1 MHKRADNSRT
11 LKTVN
16 RPRSCAFSFLSALL
30 LLTASASILPAL
42 DLQTAQ
48 KLYKTGDYAACS
60 QAASVQ
66 LASTPWMESW

>member
-1 MHKRADNSRT
+1 
-11 LKTVN
+11 
-16 RPRSCAFSFLSALL
+16 LSALL

-48 KLYKTGDYAACS
+48 KLYNTGDYAACS

-66 LASTPWMESW
+66 LASTPWMESWW